1 MAEAEDSAFVVDL
14 DGFEGPLD
22 LLLDLA
28 RSQKVDLARISIL
41 ALAEQ
46 FIAYLEDARRREL
59 SLAAEYLVMAAWL
72 ALMKSQLLLP
82 KEEREVDDVEAMA
95 EALAAR
101 LRKLDAIRRAVLW
114 LETQPQLGD
123 SAARARQPR
132 SPPPVRHEDHWRA
145 DLAGLLEAYAKTMS
159 RRRRQSIRLV
169 PRKAMSVE
177 AALDRLSRL
186 LSGRDWQELQ
196 SFLPPGLDDA
206 FLGRSAHGRL
216 AGREPG
222 AGQARHHRARPGSSR
237 SDRSGSAGDERRTE
251 VAATATAEPAEP
263 TPALPP
269 IDAKLVVE
277 ALLFQSSEPID
288 EALLQA
294 HVRDG
299 QHVASGPRR
308 AAGGLCRARRQAGAA
323 RPPLGVPHGSRA

>member
-1 MAEAEDSAFVVDL
+1 MAEAEQSAFVVDL

-22 LLLDLA
+22 LLLELA

-114 LETQPQLGD
+114 LEAQPQLGD
-123 SAARARQPR
+123 MRLVRG
-132 SPPPVRHEDHWRA
+132 SPEPAPIRHEDHWRA

-206 FLGRSAHGRL
+206 FLGRSAM
-216 AGREPG
+216 
-222 AGQARHHRARPGSSR
+222 
-237 SDRSGSAGDERRTE
+237 
-251 VAATATAEPAEP
+251 AAS
-263 TPALPP
+263 L
-269 IDAKLVVE
+269 
-277 ALLFQSSEPID
+277 
-288 EALLQA
+288 
-294 HVRDG
+294 
-299 QHVASGPRR
+299 VASLELAKRGTIELAQEEPYGPIRIRR
-308 AAGGLCRARRQAGAA
+308 R
-323 RPPLGVPHGSRA
+323 

>member
-1 MAEAEDSAFVVDL
+1 MSALPAESAFVVDL
-14 DGFEGPLD
+14 EGFEGPLD

-28 RSQKVDLARISIL
+28 RTQKVDLALISIL

-82 KEEREVDDVEAMA
+82 KEEREVEDVEAMA

-114 LETQPQLGD
+114 LEAQPLLGAERLVRG
-123 SAARARQPR
+123 SPE
-132 SPPPVRHEDHWRA
+132 PPPVRHDDHWRA
-145 DLAGLLEAYAKTMS
+145 DLAGLLEAYAKVMS

-186 LSGRDWQELQ
+186 VAGRDWQDLA
-196 SFLPPGLDDA
+196 SFLPPGLEDA
-206 FLGRSAHGRL
+206 FLGRSAM
-216 AGREPG
+216 
-222 AGQARHHRARPGSSR
+222 
-237 SDRSGSAGDERRTE
+237 
-251 VAATATAEPAEP
+251 AAS
-263 TPALPP
+263 L
-269 IDAKLVVE
+269 
-277 ALLFQSSEPID
+277 
-288 EALLQA
+288 
-294 HVRDG
+294 
-299 QHVASGPRR
+299 VASLELAKRGTIELDQQRPYGPIRVRR
-308 AAGGLCRARRQAGAA
+308 R
-323 RPPLGVPHGSRA
+323 

>member
-1 MAEAEDSAFVVDL
+1 MSALPAESAFVVDL

-28 RSQKVDLARISIL
+28 RTQKVDLARISIL

-82 KEEREVDDVEAMA
+82 KEEREVEDVEAMA

-114 LETQPQLGD
+114 LEAQPLLGAERLVRG
-123 SAARARQPR
+123 SPE
-132 SPPPVRHEDHWRA
+132 PPPVRHDDHWRA
-145 DLAGLLEAYAKTMS
+145 DLAGLLEAYAKVMS
-159 RRRRQSIRLV
+159 RRRRQRIRLV

-186 LSGRDWQELQ
+186 VAGRDWQDLA
-196 SFLPPGLDDA
+196 SFLPPGLEDA
-206 FLGRSAHGRL
+206 FLGRSAM
-216 AGREPG
+216 
-222 AGQARHHRARPGSSR
+222 
-237 SDRSGSAGDERRTE
+237 
-251 VAATATAEPAEP
+251 AAS
-263 TPALPP
+263 L
-269 IDAKLVVE
+269 
-277 ALLFQSSEPID
+277 
-288 EALLQA
+288 
-294 HVRDG
+294 
-299 QHVASGPRR
+299 VASLELAKRGTIELDQQRPYGPIRVRR
-308 AAGGLCRARRQAGAA
+308 R
-323 RPPLGVPHGSRA
+323 